1 MCIWIVIFLQILC
14 RVIKSEMEG
23 HVVGGAYTHIERYP
37 HSILLEVKCEQFY
50 ACGGSLITNDIV
62 LTAGHCM
69 YGCKKNHIININYG
83 SENIDKMQ
91 QISATKYVLHHNYNR
106 HSLNCDIAL
115 LLAMTPL
122 PFGIAVKRVALLRAI
137 RRYNEIEAH
146 KTEAT
151 VCECIMFLIICALM
165 ILTESKYVP
174 EPFVV
179 NGNKVE
185 YEDEFPHAVFIAVIN
200 PNGAFGCGSSMLNQK
215 ILLTA
220 AHCIDY
226 YDEIDYINAFAGSLR
241 RYRGIKIR
249 VLAFTIHEKFS
260 SALMG
265 NDIALA
271 LLKEN
276 LPLGD
281 HVARVSIQ
289 RSLPNEHF
297 GYIAG
302 WGLTNSNSTMEPHV
316 VSGDKVTNI
325 QFFSHSAFISV
336 CKGEWFVCGSS
347 LLNQRILITA
357 GHCITGR
364 RKIVKI
370 YAYTGHVRYQKGLK
384 IPASNFIVHPKYGKN
399 PMQHDIG
406 LVMLQVAVPFGLN
419 ITRKEMRISTDFL
432 YATKQKI
439 WSLDECR
446 HVLTRTLSE
455 GFICGG
461 DLNIK
466 SFTAKGD
473 SGSALIVDK
482 ITQVGLVSHKIPN
495 KSKTFQVNFVKE
507 LRIVNG
513 STAKNIKDFPH
524 SAFLSIESYDGYF
537 LCGASVLNQNVLLTA
552 AHCLSGDSPTK
563 IYAFAGN
570 VLYKKALKVR
580 AKYYYFHTEY
590 DIHPVRNDIGVVL
603 LKKPLPLGERIRRL
617 QEPVQTKVL
626 HVTQQKIWNLEF
638 CREALLRNFA
648 DGFIC
653 GGDLDSNSYTAKNNN
668 YLKEHLNACQTF
680 FYYSFG
686 FYLNRLSLYTKYF
699 IYFLLLNYITCPSYG
714 NLSFFIENFFEKI
727 LDRIPPKYL
736 LSFNNPKMTR
746 ENKFTKFSH
755 LEIAMKKNL
764 LYIFICM
771 QHYKG
776 KLILKKTKN
785 QNQKRRLFLAYSTN
799 SFTNIKR
806 WIFVAIILNLCGTKK
821 DLYKFF
827 FIKCDIKISNIPDAN
842 VKQIQEDPVVKASD
856 EEQDKILKKKII
868 ELTTNHQYNTISP
881 YFAVFRQVG
890 TDGWIIKAQYTLEL
904 FNSTTK

>member
-1 MCIWIVIFLQILC
+1 MFYLLILVLPVTECAFKPHIVDGSKVPLKIFPHSVFMTVSDGNIAYICGGSILNQRIILTAAHCLETVKKDDTITTYAGNAERRKGQMIKGIRFKMHEGYDELALDNDIALVLLEKTLPLGKNMKRIAIYRIPPARKLAHEQTGESSDWLHSTKQKVWTYTEC
-14 RVIKSEMEG
+14 RRILGRIPRGTLCAGDFKNTGFTSVVIKSEMEG

-302 WGLTNSNSTMEPHV
+302 WGLTNWRLRQCSSCERLHSSWNRVLQKRSSVKKFECVYRCIIFLRM
-316 VSGDKVTNI
+316 DKV
-325 QFFSHSAFISV
+325 
-336 CKGEWFVCGSS
+336 
-347 LLNQRILITA
+347 
-357 GHCITGR
+357 
-364 RKIVKI
+364 
-370 YAYTGHVRYQKGLK
+370 
-384 IPASNFIVHPKYGKN
+384 
-399 PMQHDIG
+399 
-406 LVMLQVAVPFGLN
+406 
-419 ITRKEMRISTDFL
+419 
-432 YATKQKI
+432 
-439 WSLDECR
+439 
-446 HVLTRTLSE
+446 
-455 GFICGG
+455 
-461 DLNIK
+461 
-466 SFTAKGD
+466 
-473 SGSALIVDK
+473 
-482 ITQVGLVSHKIPN
+482 
-495 KSKTFQVNFVKE
+495 
-507 LRIVNG
+507 
-513 STAKNIKDFPH
+513 
-524 SAFLSIESYDGYF
+524 
-537 LCGASVLNQNVLLTA
+537 
-552 AHCLSGDSPTK
+552 
-563 IYAFAGN
+563 
-570 VLYKKALKVR
+570 
-580 AKYYYFHTEY
+580 
-590 DIHPVRNDIGVVL
+590 
-603 LKKPLPLGERIRRL
+603 
-617 QEPVQTKVL
+617 
-626 HVTQQKIWNLEF
+626 
-638 CREALLRNFA
+638 
-648 DGFIC
+648 
-653 GGDLDSNSYTAKNNN
+653 
-668 YLKEHLNACQTF
+668 
-680 FYYSFG
+680 
-686 FYLNRLSLYTKYF
+686 
-699 IYFLLLNYITCPSYG
+699 
-714 NLSFFIENFFEKI
+714 
-727 LDRIPPKYL
+727 
-736 LSFNNPKMTR
+736 
-746 ENKFTKFSH
+746 
-755 LEIAMKKNL
+755 
-764 LYIFICM
+764 
-771 QHYKG
+771 
-776 KLILKKTKN
+776 
-785 QNQKRRLFLAYSTN
+785 
-799 SFTNIKR
+799 
-806 WIFVAIILNLCGTKK
+806 
-821 DLYKFF
+821 
-827 FIKCDIKISNIPDAN
+827 
-842 VKQIQEDPVVKASD
+842 
-856 EEQDKILKKKII
+856 
-868 ELTTNHQYNTISP
+868 
-881 YFAVFRQVG
+881 
-890 TDGWIIKAQYTLEL
+890 
-904 FNSTTK
+904 

>member
-302 WGLTNSNSTMEPHV
+302 WGLTNEIKKERTAWLHSTRQTIWLANECRYEMRVPIGCICGGDLDAENYPGDSGSALVVKDYIQVGIVSYKNAAQSRSLSVYTDVSYFYEWIKSNSL
-316 VSGDKVTNI
+316 
-325 QFFSHSAFISV
+325 

-563 IYAFAGN
+563 IYAFA
-570 VLYKKALKVR
+570 VIYHVVR
-580 AKYYYFHTEY
+580 K
-590 DIHPVRNDIGVVL
+590 
-603 LKKPLPLGERIRRL
+603 LGFL
-617 QEPVQTKVL
+617 
-626 HVTQQKIWNLEF
+626 
-638 CREALLRNFA
+638 
-648 DGFIC
+648 
-653 GGDLDSNSYTAKNNN
+653 KNNN